1 MNLLRAEILI
11 DYLLDFKIDAIIDW
25 NIYISIDCYCQI
37 KYLTRFGDLFP
48 YSKKTWEIINQLRG
62 KSKKSIKPCFL
73 VDGILVLQR
82 RVIATKFNQYFASI
96 ASKLN
101 DDTADIVQNMP
112 TDYRQFMPTPTPNSI
127 FFSDCTEYEV
137 EQIINKLENGKSSD
151 FPIRVIKKLSNI
163 LTPVLTAHFNSAMTE
178 GTFPSILTIG

>member
-1 MNLLRAEILI
+1 M
-11 DYLLDFKIDAIIDW
+11 
-25 NIYISIDCYCQI
+25 
-37 KYLTRFGDLFP
+37 
-48 YSKKTWEIINQLRG
+48 
-62 KSKKSIKPCFL
+62 
-73 VDGILVLQR
+73 DGILVLQR
-82 RVIATKFNQYFASI
+82 RVIANKFNQYFASI

-137 EQIINKLENGKSSD
+137 EQIISKLENGKSSD

-163 LTPVLTAHFNSAMTE
+163 LTPVLTAHFNSAMAE
-178 GTFPSILTIG
+178 GTFPSILKIGKITPIFKKDDEQLLENYRPISTLPILEALWLFRL